1 MNPHNGQLAT
11 ELFERVKSRV
21 FEGADHAGPDAVH
34 AHLHNI
40 FNGERQTALNE
51 VVNLQFI
58 IQFRQSIAELIK
70 CFLCCTV
77 CFTKNG

>member
-1 MNPHNGQLAT
+1 MNPHNGRLAT

-21 FEGADHAGPDAVH
+21 FVGTDQAGPDAVH

-51 VVNLQFI
+51 V
-58 IQFRQSIAELIK
+58 
-70 CFLCCTV
+70 
-77 CFTKNG
+77 KN

>member
-51 VVNLQFI
+51 VGN
-58 IQFRQSIAELIK
+58 
-70 CFLCCTV
+70 
-77 CFTKNG
+77 